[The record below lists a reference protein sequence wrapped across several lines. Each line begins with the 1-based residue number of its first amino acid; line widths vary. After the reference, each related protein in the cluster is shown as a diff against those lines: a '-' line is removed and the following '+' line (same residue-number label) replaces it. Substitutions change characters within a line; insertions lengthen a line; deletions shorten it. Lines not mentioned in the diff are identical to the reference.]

1 MSIRSKAKLLLDTI
15 ELRSGSII
23 TSQEVRALKHRW
35 SGRGLMG
42 RRHTASRLAGDI
54 DIEKE
59 TFEMFDSYGPF
70 QIDKA
75 LTESGLAWWR
85 ANLLRKDGEMR
96 NTAWTQGQG
105 LTHDDTLQSVPGCYV
120 ITPEGE
126 DVLAILN
133 GFTHFTLDN
142 WQVDYNSFGEP
153 CASFPMFTMHGA
165 GNSFTYIARP
175 WQSGGRTEL
184 V

>member
-23 TSQEVRALKHRW
+23 TSVEVRALKHRW
-35 SGRGLMG
+35 SRRGLM
-42 RRHTASRLAGDI
+42 RRSKTPHNI
-54 DIEKE
+54 DIEAE

-85 ANLLRKDGEMR
+85 ANLLRKDGTMR
-96 NTAWTQGQG
+96 NNAWTQGQELCVAG
-105 LTHDDTLQSVPGCYV
+105 QELPLLRGQ
-120 ITPEGE
+120 

-175 WQSGGRTEL
+175 WQSGGRTEI

>member
-1 MSIRSKAKLLLDTI
+1 MSIQSKARLLLDTI

-23 TSQEVRALKHRW
+23 TSVEVRALKHRW
-35 SGRGLMG
+35 SRRGLM
-42 RRHTASRLAGDI
+42 RRSKTPHNI
-54 DIEKE
+54 DIEAE

-75 LTESGLAWWR
+75 LTDSGLAWWR
-85 ANLLRKDGEMR
+85 ANLLRKDGTMR
-96 NTAWTQGQG
+96 NNAWTQGQG
-105 LTHDDTLQSVPGCYV
+105 LCY
-120 ITPEGE
+120 EGSAVTALGGR
-126 DVLAILN
+126 VLRILN
-133 GFTHFTLDN
+133 GFERFELTN

-165 GNSFTYIARP
+165 GDSFTYIARP